1 MMDEPELKELLK
13 TMREEYDEVT
23 LEILEK
29 CSLKEDYINEFI
41 EQNRLYAQIKLVQH
55 ILDSNSKSILVEKAK
70 HN

>member
-13 TMREEYDEVT
+13 TLRMEYDVVT
-23 LEILEK
+23 TEILEK

-41 EQNRLYAQIKLVQH
+41 EQNRLYVQIVLVQH
-55 ILDSNSKSILVEKAK
+55 ILDSSSKSALVKQAK

>member
-13 TMREEYDEVT
+13 TMRDEYDEVT

-55 ILDSNSKSILVEKAK
+55 ILESNSKASLVEQAK